1 MVWLEAAAS
10 HPITCHPKKQTNI
23 LLTATSCQ
31 VAVGLYSAS
40 SSPDWT
46 DPLPSAAVPVVLFPS
61 PFNCFDALLYT
72 NSSNPVSRERPKN
85 EHSTWGGLSPVP
97 NAERKVSQSCWRYKF
112 WCRTGYY
119 WLSWP
124 PGHINKYIYLFHIR
138 LFFFP
143 LFFFL
148 IISPPFFSTNV
159 EKIHMPW
166 KKKKICFHKHLK
178 D

>member
-46 DPLPSAAVPVVLFPS
+46 DPLPSAAVPVVFPS

-112 WCRTGYY
+112 RCRTGYY

-124 PGHINKYIYLFHIR
+124 PGHINKYIYLFHIG

-143 LFFFL
+143 FFFFFNNF
-148 IISPPFFSTNV
+148 SPIFFLPV
-159 EKIHMPW
+159 W
-166 KKKKICFHKHLK
+166 KKSICPEKKRSVFINI
-178 D
+178 

>member
-85 EHSTWGGLSPVP
+85 EHSTCGGLSPVP

-112 WCRTGYY
+112 RCRTGYY

-124 PGHINKYIYLFHIR
+124 PGHINKYIYLFHIG

-143 LFFFL
+143 FFFFFNNF
-148 IISPPFFSTNV
+148 SPIFFLP
-159 EKIHMPW
+159 MW
-166 KKKKICFHKHLK
+166 KKSICPEKKRSVFINI
-178 D
+178 